1 MERLA
6 WPPGAPSMRL
16 FRDPAETQHVWAV
29 RESALGA
36 TSFVPGE
43 AKNWEGWEDA
53 AVDRRPASASYLRD
67 LRRR

>member
-1 MERLA
+1 M
-6 WPPGAPSMRL
+6 
-16 FRDPAETQHVWAV
+16 WAV

-53 AVDRRPASASYLRD
+53 AVPPMRLGGTCAA
-67 LRRR
+67 LRR

>member
-1 MERLA
+1 
-6 WPPGAPSMRL
+6 MRL

-53 AVDRRPASASYLRD
+53 AVPPARLGELPARAARS
-67 LRRR
+67 